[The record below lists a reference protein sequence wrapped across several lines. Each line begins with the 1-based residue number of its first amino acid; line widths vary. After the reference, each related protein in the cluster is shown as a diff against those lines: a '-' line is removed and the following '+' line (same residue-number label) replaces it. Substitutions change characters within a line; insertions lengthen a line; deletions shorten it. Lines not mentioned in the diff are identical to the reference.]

1 MGSTADGV
9 GSGGGAA
16 GAGGGGGGRASKSD
30 LKPSKTGGL
39 SGRRELSLFIRY
51 SGTDKAPARL
61 TPSLHS

>member
-9 GSGGGAA
+9 GSGGGA
-16 GAGGGGGGRASKSD
+16 GGGRASKSD

-39 SGRRELSLFIRY
+39 SGRRELSLFISY
-51 SGTDKAPARL
+51 SGTDEAPARL

>member
-1 MGSTADGV
+1 MRSTADGV

-16 GAGGGGGGRASKSD
+16 GGGRASKSD

-51 SGTDKAPARL
+51 SGTDEAPARL